1 MALSV
6 DSTPLDYSS
15 VHDDLWHVVTSDNST
30 AVDFKYVFDVFVGN
44 KQLIRAKIFPNPENG
59 TGYFNVSNIISNEM
73 KFDWFS
79 PNGEIFM
86 KELNYSGEIFQSYTV
101 RYGEDVSGITTLN
114 MASGVTIAANCVP
127 NLFGRRLITTSSV
140 FDPTVKKFYTNRDK
154 LNIKSNYGEDLYIG
168 GALMANNSFLEVY
181 QYNSAGTQLDYN
193 LITIPSS
200 ITSQVY
206 QLNISPTNLV
216 DAGIVFNSE
225 CAYYEVE
232 MWNRL
237 PNPDVFL
244 DKVRVYF
251 DCNPKYEVINLH
263 FMNNY
268 GLFDTA
274 RFSCVSRLSMDAQR
288 KTFEKPDY
296 NFGNSVY
303 YTNDWTT
310 ENDVNNIK
318 YKESK
323 INYGTQYQW
332 TYKLTMNF
340 PNDADYEWLAE
351 LIMSPQVWAEFVI
364 DSENKEYYPVSI
376 KATNYEYSKHI
387 NNGLRAFEV
396 EIDMNQKRN
405 GFRR

>member
-1 MALSV
+1 MSISIDAV
-6 DSTPLDYSS
+6 PLDYSS
-15 VHDDLWHVVTSDNST
+15 AHDDLWHVVTSNNSN
-30 AVDFKYVFDVFVGN
+30 AVDFKFVFDVFVGQR
-44 KQLIRAKIFPNPENG
+44 QLIRAKVFPNPANG

-73 KFDWFS
+73 KFDWFE
-79 PNGEIFM
+79 PNGEVFM
-86 KELNYSGEIFQSYTV
+86 KELNDSGEIYQSYTV

-127 NLFGRRLITTSSV
+127 NLFGRRLTTTSSV
-140 FDPTVKKFYTNRDK
+140 FDPSVKKFYTNRDK

-168 GALMANNSFLEVY
+168 GALMPSSSFLEVY
-181 QYNSAGTQLDYN
+181 QYNSAGTQLDTDN
-193 LITIPSS
+193 ISIPAST
-200 ITSQVY
+200 TSEVY
-206 QLNISPTNLV
+206 QLNISPDALV
-216 DAGIVFNSE
+216 DAGIVFDSG
-225 CAYYEVE
+225 CTYYEVQ

-237 PNPDVFL
+237 PNPDVFK

-251 DCNPKYEVINLH
+251 ECAPKYEVVNLH

-274 RFSCVSRLSMDAQR
+274 RFACVSRLSMDAQR

-296 NFGNSVY
+296 NLGNSVTFYDNNTTPGSVVNRQY
-303 YTNDWTT
+303 Y
-310 ENDVNNIK
+310 
-318 YKESK
+318 ESK
-323 INYGTQYQW
+323 INFGSQYQW
-332 TYKLTMNF
+332 NYKLTMNF

-351 LIMSPQVWAEFVI
+351 LVMSPQVWAEFVI
-364 DSENKEYYPVSI
+364 SSDNKEYYPVSI